1 MAAVVVLVVLA
12 AVVSL
17 VFYWSGRYGDKNRN
31 KGTSLKRGPRA
42 HTTNRGQPKRG
53 YASRSDA
60 EAQAH
65 KQTARDGSTMD
76 VYKCDTCA
84 KWHVGHG

>member
-1 MAAVVVLVVLA
+1 MAAVVVLVILVGL
-12 AVVSL
+12 VSF

-42 HTTNRGQPKRG
+42 HTTQRGQPKRG

-60 EAQAH
+60 ETQAR
-65 KQTARDGSTMD
+65 KQATREGAPMD
-76 VYKCDTCA
+76 VYKCDTCS
-84 KWHVGHG
+84 KWHVGHS